1 MASSKQ
7 KTTWSKIQ
15 RESKRREKRAEKAA
29 RKVARKAEAEATPT
43 DEFGNPIDEFGNIL
57 PAADAEF
64 EGHEDETPE
73 EAVQG
78 AA

>member
-1 MASSKQ
+1 MAASKQ

-29 RKVARKAEAEATPT
+29 RKVARKAEAEATPS
-43 DEFGNPIDEFGNIL
+43 DEFGAPHSGLEM
-57 PAADAEF
+57 EF
-64 EGHEDETPE
+64 EGHEESTSE
-73 EAVQG
+73 EAVQD

>member
-15 RESKRREKRAEKAA
+15 RESKRRDKRAEKAA
-29 RKVARKAEAEATPT
+29 RKVARKEDAALNPA
-43 DEFGNPIDEFGNIL
+43 DEFGTPHSGLD
-57 PAADAEF
+57 F
-64 EGHEDETPE
+64 ELDGPE
-73 EAVQG
+73 ESTSDTAVQD